1 MSIAV
6 GEKKKGTTQK
16 KISSKE
22 IDILKKKQKRN
33 VENLSDWN
41 KEYSGKKQQ
50 LTKQKRQFHGWSGM
64 VDRQS

>member
-6 GEKKKGTTQK
+6 EKKKKGNNTEENLQQGNWQFE
-16 KISSKE
+16 KE
-22 IDILKKKQKRN
+22 TKRN